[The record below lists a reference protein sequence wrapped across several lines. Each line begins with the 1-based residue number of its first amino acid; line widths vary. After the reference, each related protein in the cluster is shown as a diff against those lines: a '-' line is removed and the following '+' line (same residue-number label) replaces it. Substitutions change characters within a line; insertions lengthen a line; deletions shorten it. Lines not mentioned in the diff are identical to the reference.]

1 MAKPHSDAAELFILI
16 INIGLAS
23 IPTAIYAYL
32 LHYCLTP
39 RWWFFLKGSVPVVS
53 TLFGGVGLLFFVLP
67 LILQWEEE
75 NRRPYRK
82 EESEAAS

>member
-1 MAKPHSDAAELFILI
+1 MAKPSSNVAELFILI

-75 NRRPYRK
+75 NRRSYRK
-82 EESEAAS
+82 EESGAAS